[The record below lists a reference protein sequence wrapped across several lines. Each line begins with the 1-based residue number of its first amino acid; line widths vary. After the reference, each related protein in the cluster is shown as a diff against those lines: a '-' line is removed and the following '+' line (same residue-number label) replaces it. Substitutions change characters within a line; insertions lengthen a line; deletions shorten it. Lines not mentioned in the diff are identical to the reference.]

1 MKLAVV
7 GTSHCQLLICE
18 TFATFLLL
26 STLFSCIYR
35 CESKTMLAYISLRS
49 QQLFISIWVQLY
61 RSSQPGI
68 WREKTVAPGVW
79 QLGLHSA
86 HLDNSRLYAELK
98 LIPALRKED
107 MLNILYNCV
116 LRVYSKGNCGLESA
130 LSIFLTSVSPWHSS
144 YRALKL
150 FQE

>member
-18 TFATFLLL
+18 TFTTFLLL

-49 QQLFISIWVQLY
+49 QQLFISIWVHLY
-61 RSSQPGI
+61 RYSQTGS

-79 QLGLHSA
+79 QLWLHSA
-86 HLDNSRLYAELK
+86 HLDNSHSHAELK

-107 MLNILYNCV
+107 ILSILLNCV
-116 LRVYSKGNCGLESA
+116 LRFYSKGNCDSESA
-130 LSIFLTSVSPWHSS
+130 LSIFLTSVSPL
-144 YRALKL
+144 AQ
-150 FQE
+150 FM